1 MIDFGGLSVPFLD
14 EHIVTNNAGCQL
26 VDREMLCRELGM
38 TLVGEVYWE
47 DGQRKIQRL
56 RHNFESLPSSF
67 GSLAY
72 KVIDGT
78 DLKNEPYVRVA
89 GCPAKLL
96 QGHNVYGSD
105 DVELCLFAIYEA
117 FTLSFPE
124 LSNCLDWPRA
134 TVDYIDVT
142 YSAKCENETQA
153 QQILD
158 VLRNIDYGQTK
169 VSDTKFKTTVYW
181 NKGSEHRELKC
192 YLKFPELQRQIH
204 DLTRK
209 WSRVKQRDL
218 TALSGTALEN
228 ISEIREQ
235 NNYHT
240 DYIGY
245 QLEQLT
251 NPDIQAWANGRLRF
265 EARLKSRWLT
275 ANGIPCTFAYIT
287 DPNNEKMLPKRLPQL
302 WRKAFANVF
311 KTFEGATMNAND
323 GEKVH
328 QALRLAYHSI
338 TPQKGNITYAKADRL
353 HKVYLSI
360 INCGFKTVKATTNK
374 DTFLRQLKD
383 LAAIGLSRAQLM
395 QFDGNNSN
403 VVPLIRV
410 LNFDFSNQLPANWIE
425 PLPLSQQ
432 IKHKGLRL
440 AS

>member
-1 MIDFGGLSVPFLD
+1 MIDFGCLSVPFLD
-14 EHIVTNNAGCQL
+14 EYITSTNKGSYL
-26 VDREMLCRELGM
+26 TDIEMLCKELGM

-47 DGQRKIQRL
+47 DGSRKVQRL

-78 DLKNEPYVRVA
+78 DLKNEPYIRLA

-105 DVELCLFAIYEA
+105 DIELCLFSIVEA
-117 FTLSFPE
+117 FMLSFPE
-124 LSNCLDWPRA
+124 LTACLDWERA

-169 VSDTKFKTTVYW
+169 VSDSKFKTTVYW

-192 YLKFPELQRQIH
+192 YLKFPELQRQIQE
-204 DLTRK
+204 LTRK
-209 WSRVKQRDL
+209 WSRIKQRDL
-218 TALSGTALEN
+218 SAMSGTGLEN
-228 ISEIREQ
+228 ITQIRQ
-235 NNYHT
+235 ANNYHT
-240 DYIGY
+240 DYIGF

-251 NPDIQAWANGRLRF
+251 NPDIQQWANGRLRF
-265 EARLKSRWLT
+265 EARLKSRWLVK
-275 ANGIPCTFAYIT
+275 NGVPCTLAYFT
-287 DPNNEKMLPKRLPQL
+287 DPNNTQMLPKRLPQL

-311 KTFEGATMNAND
+311 GTFEGATMNAND
-323 GEKVH
+323 GEKVYE
-328 QALRLAYHSI
+328 ALKLAYWST
-338 TPQKGNITYAKADRL
+338 TPNGNISYAKADRL
-353 HKVYLSI
+353 HKVYLGI
-360 INCGFKTVKATTNK
+360 VNAGFKTIKATTNRK
-374 DTFLRQLKD
+374 TFGRQLQE
-383 LAAIGLSRAQLM
+383 LQNVGISRAQLM
-395 QFDGNNSN
+395 QFDGNGSN

-410 LNFDFSNQLPANWIE
+410 LNFDFANQLPTEWQE

>member
-1 MIDFGGLSVPFLD
+1 MIDFGCLSVPFLD
-14 EHIVTNNAGCQL
+14 EHVTQTNSGSFL
-26 VDREMLCRELGM
+26 TDIEMLCKELGM
-38 TLVGEVYWE
+38 TLLGEVYWE
-47 DGQRKIQRL
+47 DGKRKVQRL

-78 DLKNEPYVRVA
+78 DLKNEPYIRIA

-105 DVELCLFAIYEA
+105 DVELCLFAIVEA
-117 FTLSFPE
+117 FMLSFPE
-124 LSNCLDWPRA
+124 LTACLDWARA

-169 VSDTKFKTTVYW
+169 VSDSKYKTTVYW

-192 YLKFPELQRQIH
+192 YLKFPELQRQIQE
-204 DLTRK
+204 LTRK
-209 WSRVKQRDL
+209 WSRIKQRDL
-218 TALSGTALEN
+218 ADMSGTALQN
-228 ISEIREQ
+228 VKQIRQ
-235 NNYHT
+235 ANNYHT
-240 DYIGY
+240 DYIGF

-251 NPDIQAWANGRLRF
+251 NPEIQQWAEGRLRF
-265 EARLKSRWLT
+265 EARLKSRWLS
-275 ANGIPCTFAYIT
+275 ANGMDCTLAYFT
-287 DPNNEKMLPKRLPQL
+287 DPDNIKMLPKRLPQL

-311 KTFEGATMNAND
+311 STFEGATMNAHD
-323 GEKVH
+323 GDKVH
-328 QALRLAYHSI
+328 EALKLAYHSV
-338 TPQKGNITYAKADRL
+338 TPKGNISYAKAERL
-353 HKVYLSI
+353 HKVYLTI
-360 INCGFKTVKATTNK
+360 VNCGFKTVKATTDRK
-374 DTFLRQLKD
+374 TFHRQLKD
-383 LAAIGLSRAQLM
+383 LLTVGLSRAQLM
-395 QFDGNNSN
+395 QFDGNGSN

-410 LNFDFSNQLPANWIE
+410 LNFDFANQLPADWQE

-432 IKHKGLRL
+432 IKQKGLRL

>member
-1 MIDFGGLSVPFLD
+1 MIDFGGLSIPFLD
-14 EHIVTNNAGCQL
+14 EHVTKTCFGSYL
-26 VDREMLCRELGM
+26 TDIEMLCKELGM

-47 DGQRKIQRL
+47 EGKRKVQRL

-78 DLKNEPYVRVA
+78 DLKNEPYIRLA

-105 DVELCLFAIYEA
+105 DVELCLFAIVEA
-117 FTLSFPE
+117 FGLSFPE
-124 LSNCLDWPRA
+124 LFACLDWERA
-134 TVDYIDVT
+134 TIDYIDVT

-169 VSDTKFKTTVYW
+169 VSDSKYKTTTYW

-192 YLKFPELQRQIH
+192 YLKFPELLRQIQ

-209 WSRVKQRDL
+209 WSRVKERDISGM
-218 TALSGTALEN
+218 AGTALEN
-228 ISEIREQ
+228 ATQIRQ
-235 NNYHT
+235 HNNYHT
-240 DYIGY
+240 DYIGF

-251 NPDIQAWANGRLRF
+251 NPKIQQWAEGRLRF
-265 EARLKSRWLT
+265 EARLKSRWLV
-275 ANGIPCTFAYIT
+275 ANGIPCTLAYFT
-287 DPNNEKMLPKRLPQL
+287 DPNNTQMLPKRLPQL

-311 KTFEGATMNAND
+311 STFEGATMNAHD
-323 GEKVH
+323 GDKVH
-328 QALRLAYHSI
+328 EALRLAYYSTTH
-338 TPQKGNITYAKADRL
+338 KGNISYAKADRL
-353 HKVYLSI
+353 HKVYLTI
-360 INCGFKTVKATTNK
+360 VNCGYKTVKATTDRK
-374 DTFLRQLKD
+374 TFHRQLKD
-383 LAAIGLSRAQLM
+383 LLTVGLSRAQLM
-395 QFDGNNSN
+395 QFDGNGSN

-410 LNFDFSNQLPANWIE
+410 LNFDFANQLPADWQE

-432 IKHKGLRL
+432 IKQKGLRL

>member
-1 MIDFGGLSVPFLD
+1 MIDFGGMSVPFLD
-14 EHIVTNNAGCQL
+14 EYVTKTNSGSYL
-26 VDREMLCRELGM
+26 TDIEMLCKELGM
-38 TLVGEVYWE
+38 TLIGEVYWE
-47 DGQRKIQRL
+47 DGKRKVQRL

-78 DLKNEPYVRVA
+78 DLKQEPYIRLA

-105 DVELCLFAIYEA
+105 DIELCLFAIVEA

-124 LSNCLDWPRA
+124 LSACLDWQRA
-134 TVDYIDVT
+134 TIDYIDVT
-142 YSAKCENETQA
+142 YSAKCENEAQA

-169 VSDTKFKTTVYW
+169 VSDSKYKTTVYW

-192 YLKFPELQRQIH
+192 YLKFPELQRQIQ

-209 WSRVKQRDL
+209 WSRAKERDISGM
-218 TALSGTALEN
+218 TGTALEN
-228 ISEIREQ
+228 VTHIRQQ

-240 DYIGY
+240 DYIGF

-251 NPDIQAWANGRLRF
+251 NPKIQQWAQGRLRF

-275 ANGIPCTFAYIT
+275 ANNIPCTLAYIT
-287 DPNNEKMLPKRLPQL
+287 DQANTQMLPKRLPQL

-311 KTFEGATMNAND
+311 NTFEGAKMNAHD
-323 GEKVH
+323 GDKVYE
-328 QALRLAYHSI
+328 ALRLAYYSTTH
-338 TPQKGNITYAKADRL
+338 KGNISYAKADRL
-353 HKVYLSI
+353 HKVYLTI
-360 INCGFKTVKATTNK
+360 VNCGYKFTKSTTDRKT
-374 DTFLRQLKD
+374 FHRQLKD
-383 LAAIGLSRAQLM
+383 LQAIGISRAQLM
-395 QFDGNNSN
+395 QFDGNGSN

-410 LNFDFSNQLPANWIE
+410 LNFDFANQLPADWQE

>member
-1 MIDFGGLSVPFLD
+1 MIDFVGLSVPFLD
-14 EHIVTNNAGCQL
+14 DHVTSTSHGSFL
-26 VDREMLCRELGM
+26 SDMEMLCKELGM

-47 DGQRKIQRL
+47 DGKRKVQRL

-78 DLKNEPYVRVA
+78 DFRKEPYIRMA

-96 QGHNVYGSD
+96 QGHNLYGSD
-105 DVELCLFAIYEA
+105 DTELCAFSIVEA

-124 LSNCLDWPRA
+124 LSACLDWPCA

-142 YSAKCENETQA
+142 YSAKCESEHQA

-169 VSDTKFKTTVYW
+169 VSDSKFKTTVYW

-192 YLKFPELQRQIH
+192 YLKFPEVNKQIQ

-209 WSRVKQRDL
+209 YSRVSNKKLTDL
-218 TALSGTALEN
+218 NGTALEN
-228 ISEIREQ
+228 ITYIRQQ
-235 NNYHT
+235 NNYQT
-240 DYIGY
+240 DYIAY

-251 NPDIQAWANGRLRF
+251 NPDIQQWAKGRLRF

-275 ANGIPCTFAYIT
+275 SNGIPCTLAYFT
-287 DPNNEKMLPKRLPQL
+287 NPDQTEMLPNRLPQL
-302 WRKAFANVF
+302 WRKAFSNIF
-311 KTFEGATMNAND
+311 KTFEGATMNAHD
-323 GEKVH
+323 ATKIHE
-328 QALRLAYHSI
+328 ALRLAYYST
-338 TPQKGNITYAKADRL
+338 TPLGNVSYAKADRL

-360 INCGFKTVKATTNK
+360 VNAGFATVKATTNRK
-374 DTFLRQLKD
+374 TLGRQLAD
-383 LAAIGLSRAQLM
+383 LTNIGLSRAQLM
-395 QFDGNNSN
+395 QFDGNKSN
-403 VVPLIRV
+403 VVPLIKV
-410 LNFDFSNQLPANWIE
+410 LNFDFANQLPTDFIQ

-432 IKHKGLRL
+432 INKGLRL